1 MRLKISNDEA
11 ENSDELERAARNH
24 SEIMLG
30 PFGPR
35 VNKIQL
41 KMSRSPLPRSSYR
54 KDFVAELTV
63 TTRRGSVAVRT
74 QDSDPYVSIARAFVR
89 ARKGVF
95 RRLSIPAAAA
105 MH

>member
-1 MRLKISNDEA
+1 MRLQINNADI
-11 ENSDELERAARNH
+11 ENLDDLERAARNH
-24 SEIMLG
+24 SELMLG

-35 VNKIQL
+35 VNKVL
-41 KMSRSPLPRSSYR
+41 LSLTRSPFPKSNYR

-63 TTRRGSVAVRT
+63 NTRRGLVAVRT

-95 RRLSIPAAAA
+95 RRLSFPRSGVL
-105 MH
+105 H